1 MKSQIHKFIQRSAIQ
16 EVFNE
21 EMEQEMALEYLS
33 ISQEYVGDLM
43 ENTKVAKDYCSL
55 GNKYSFENKRVSDF
69 FPLIRRYV
77 TVWNSKE
84 DFETGLIKYLQ
95 TQTSLDEF
103 NIMKVVLQWQ
113 KLH

>member
-33 ISQEYVGDLM
+33 ISQENV
-43 ENTKVAKDYCSL
+43 KVAKDYCSL

-69 FPLIRRYV
+69 FPLVKRYV
-77 TVWNSKE
+77 TVWNPKE